1 VTRRMLIMIALT
13 ALTFGGIFGWKT
25 YSGLQMQKNMQA
37 GGRPPVTVSTA
48 DVIETSWTPS
58 IPVTGSLRAIQGV
71 NVTPQVAGTITQL
84 LFESGATVKAG
95 DRLAQQYSADDEA
108 RLAGLVAETRL
119 AELNLLSGA
128 AHLEDLYARPEH
140 DTERRRHSVGGD
152 RFSELVHEAAVKSR
166 LKNRRCRWF
175 AHVN

>member
-13 ALTFGGIFGWKT
+13 ALTFGSIFGWKS
-25 YSGLQMQKNMQA
+25 YSGLQMKKNIQA
-37 GGRPPVTVSTA
+37 GGLPPVTVSTA
-48 DVIETSWTPS
+48 DVIEASWTPS

-84 LFESGATVKAG
+84 LFESGAIVKAG

-119 AELNLLSGA
+119 AELNLNRARELLPKNLISKFDFDTTETA
-128 AHLEDLYARPEH
+128 LERARSA
-140 DTERRRHSVGGD
+140 DD
-152 RFSELVHEAAVKSR
+152 RAENDSR
-166 LKNRRCRWF
+166 TVQWP
-175 AHVN
+175 AGH